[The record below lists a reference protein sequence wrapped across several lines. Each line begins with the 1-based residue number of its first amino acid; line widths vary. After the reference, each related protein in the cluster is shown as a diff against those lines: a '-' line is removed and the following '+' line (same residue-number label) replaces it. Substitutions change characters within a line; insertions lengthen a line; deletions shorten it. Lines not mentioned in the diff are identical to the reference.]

1 MIHPQPLTIHSQN
14 AVCSDFFAHFRL
26 SSLMRIDI
34 LTTFPE
40 MFASESPA
48 ALGVSIPKRV
58 QDAGLISIH
67 ATDIRAYTTNKHTK
81 TDDRP
86 FGGGPGMVMSCQPVW
101 DAVQAVEAMN
111 PVQPTRIL
119 LTPQGVPLT
128 QQLVCELAEKPR
140 LLMIAG
146 HYEGI
151 DERVIERL
159 APLEISIGDYILS
172 GGELAAMVLIDAIAR
187 IQPGALGHEDSAIE
201 DSFSIPQTTNPDGSE
216 INPKILQSL
225 DLPQNAK
232 LLDCPH
238 YTRPRVWEG
247 MEIPEVL
254 ISGDHD
260 AVAKWRLEQR
270 LKRTQDRRP
279 DLL

>member
-1 MIHPQPLTIHSQN
+1 MIRNSPLTIHLRLIQIVISYDK
-14 AVCSDFFAHFRL
+14 SDYHPH
-26 SSLMRIDI
+26 MRIDI

-40 MFASESPA
+40 MFSADSPA

-58 QDAGLISIH
+58 QDAGLISVH

-101 DAVQAVEAMN
+101 DAVNAVESMD
-111 PVQPTRIL
+111 PIKPQRIM
-119 LTPQGVPLT
+119 LTPQGIPLT
-128 QQLVCELAEKPR
+128 QELVCDLAQRPR

-151 DERVIERL
+151 DERVIEKL

-187 IQPGALGHEDSAIE
+187 VQPGALGHADSALE
-201 DSFSIPQTTNPDGSE
+201 DSFSTTQSTNPDGSE
-216 INPKILQSL
+216 INPKILKQL
-225 DLPQNAK
+225 NIPQTAK

-247 MEIPEVL
+247 MEVPEVL
-254 ISGDHD
+254 TSGDHD

-270 LKRTQDRRP
+270 LERTRNRRP